1 MATAAFTV
9 VVAVVGLIGYLTLG
23 SKEEVIQGQVEVNEY
38 RVSSKVPGRILEI
51 RVKEGDYV
59 KAGDTLVIIDAPD
72 VMAKQTQAES
82 AQSAASAM
90 DEMAKAGARQEQIRG
105 AFEVL
110 QQTKAGLEIAE
121 KSYNRVQRLFDEG
134 VMSEQK
140 RDEAYANY
148 KAMEAQVKAA
158 QSQYDMARNGARREE
173 KMAAAAQVARAK
185 GAVAE
190 VNSYVHEMVQVA
202 TQDGEVGEI
211 FPEVGELVGTGSPI
225 MTISVMKDLWATF
238 NVREDRQPRELVEH
252 VPHRLGGGGEL
263 GGAGAPIMTVSVMKD
278 LWATFNVREDQLG
291 DMTVGKTIHTF
302 VPAFNKELDFKV
314 YYMKDQGSYATWKA
328 TKANG
333 QYDLKTFEVKARPVQ
348 KLEGLR
354 PGMSVVIRN
363 EGLGIR
369 DEECLF
375 E

>member
-1 MATAAFTV
+1 MNIILATVAFTV
-9 VVAVVGLIGYLTLG
+9 VVAIVGLIGFLTLG
-23 SKEEVIQGQVEVNEY
+23 NKEEVLQGQVEVNEY
-38 RVSSKVPGRILEI
+38 RVASKVPGRILEI

-72 VMAKQTQAES
+72 VMAKQAQAES
-82 AQSAASAM
+82 AESAASAM
-90 DEMAKAGARQEQIRG
+90 DEMARNGARQEQIRA

-140 RDEAYANY
+140 RDEAFANY
-148 KAMEAQVKAA
+148 KAMEAQMKAA

-173 KMAAAAQVARAK
+173 KMAAAAQVQRAK

-202 TQDGEVGEI
+202 TQDGEVSEI

-225 MTISVMKDLWATF
+225 MTISLMKDVWA
-238 NVREDRQPRELVEH
+238 
-252 VPHRLGGGGEL
+252 
-263 GGAGAPIMTVSVMKD
+263 S
-278 LWATFNVREDQLG
+278 FNVREDQLG
-291 DMTVGKTIHTF
+291 SMAVGQTIHAF
-302 VPAFNKELDFKV
+302 VPAFNKDMDFKV

-333 QYDLKTFEVKARPVQ
+333 QYDLKTFEVKAKPV
-348 KLEGLR
+348 KEYEGLR
-354 PGMSVVIRN
+354 PGMSVVIK
-363 EGLGIR
+363 
-369 DEECLF
+369 
-375 E
+375 